1 MTDAER
7 AISDLLDHSVKHGK
21 TFDVEARLGNE
32 YASISQPLLAIRH
45 YAFAMELTKDQT
57 HIWDLLM
64 KQGHLQRKLGN
75 HSTAIGLFMRAHS
88 LFKDRPESMFHLIC
102 TLDTVHGTKAAAS
115 MLDCLQHPDVV
126 SLYPGADPEIQKWG
140 TSNLILVYSYY
151 GDKSHDVRLHM
162 LRLLGAAPSPPQH
175 AWGNYAFYHPRL
187 ELQPAA
193 APIDRRN
200 CQEVNVEDLN
210 LDGTPL
216 RGLQNY
222 ALSFSNHIHVDHE
235 LWTVASVT
243 DKPGYI
249 CFVARCDETLA
260 LQRYSGLTYIKHH
273 APFSIVEIRIEGDDV
288 MFAFETDGELTWMTC
303 ARVVVDQMLSTFTCN
318 GKPE

>member
-7 AISDLLDHSVKHGK
+7 AISELLDHSVKHGK
-21 TFDVEARLGNE
+21 TFGVEARLGNE

-45 YAFAMELTKDQT
+45 YAFAMELTRDQSQ
-57 HIWDLLM
+57 IWDLLI
-64 KQGHLQRKLGN
+64 KQGHLQKKLGN

-102 TLDTVHGTKAAAS
+102 TLDTVHGAKAAAS

-151 GDKSHDVRLHM
+151 GDKSYDVERHM
-162 LRLLGAAPSPPQH
+162 LRLLGGAPSPPQY
-175 AWGNYAFYHPRL
+175 AWSNYAFYHRCL
-187 ELQPAA
+187 ELQPTSETV
-193 APIDRRN
+193 DKMN
-200 CQEVNVEDLN
+200 CQEVNVEDLK
-210 LDGTPL
+210 LDCTPL
-216 RGLQNY
+216 RGVQNY
-222 ALSFSNHIHVDHE
+222 ALSFSKHIHVDHE

-243 DKPGYI
+243 GKPGYV
-249 CFVARCDETLA
+249 CFIARCDETLA
-260 LQRYSGLTYIKHH
+260 LQRYSGLTYIEYH

-288 MFAFETDGELTWMTC
+288 MFAVEADGELTWMSC
-303 ARVVVDQMLSTFTCN
+303 QRVVVDQMLSTFTCN
-318 GKPE
+318 GQPE